1 MIWREISSDEDLQ
14 RQVRRTR
21 EINRR
26 HGFLSLLPWL
36 YYQRFNMSNDQ
47 SNSNDESA
55 NENLNPFF
63 NIEDNEPGNG
73 HITDD
78 ESAEMVNPTFSL
90 STDDLPAVNYCCP
103 LIRHIHVPHSR
114 PRRLHPPHLSHRRSY
129 DETFRSCLIRAL
141 NLIVTMAGRTS
152 STCGEQF

>member
-1 MIWREISSDEDLQ
+1 
-14 RQVRRTR
+14 
-21 EINRR
+21 
-26 HGFLSLLPWL
+26 
-36 YYQRFNMSNDQ
+36 MSNDQ

-90 STDDLPAVNYCCP
+90 STDDLPAVNYRCP

-141 NLIVTMAGRTS
+141 NLIVTMALQDLQHMWRAILNIIPGQPRTDDEPNQTNDPS
-152 STCGEQF
+152 GE